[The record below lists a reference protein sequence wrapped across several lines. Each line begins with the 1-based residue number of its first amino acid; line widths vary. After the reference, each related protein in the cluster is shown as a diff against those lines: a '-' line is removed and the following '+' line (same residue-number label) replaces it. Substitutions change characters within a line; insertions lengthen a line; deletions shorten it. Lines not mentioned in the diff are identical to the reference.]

1 MDLGEYVWMVVVG
14 WGGDMNMCKSVP
26 AFLIL
31 LFVSYASLPVPSP
44 CLNYIIPLDL
54 KAAPWADALM
64 VSASVCADVI
74 SAPWILIPEAGS
86 NTAPQWRTY

>member
-1 MDLGEYVWMVVVG
+1 MDLGESVWVAVVRGAGGHEYVEECARV
-14 WGGDMNMCKSVP
+14 SHS
-26 AFLIL
+26 LIC
-31 LFVSYASLPVPSP
+31 ASPPEPSP

-74 SAPWILIPEAGS
+74 SALWILIPEAGRK
-86 NTAPQWRTY
+86 TAPQWRTY

>member
-1 MDLGEYVWMVVVG
+1 MDLGEYVWMVVVVG
-14 WGGDMNMCKSVP
+14 GGGDMNMCKGTL
-26 AFLIL
+26 FLIL
-31 LFVSYASLPVPSP
+31 LFVSPVPLPVPSP

-74 SAPWILIPEAGS
+74 SAPSHQFPSW
-86 NTAPQWRTY
+86 